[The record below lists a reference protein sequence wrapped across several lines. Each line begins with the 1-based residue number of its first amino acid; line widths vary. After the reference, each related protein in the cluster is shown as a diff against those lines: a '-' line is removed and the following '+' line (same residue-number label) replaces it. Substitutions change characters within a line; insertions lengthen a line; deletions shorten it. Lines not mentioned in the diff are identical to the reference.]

1 MFRVSDTYNGIFA
14 LPIARYSKSGA
25 VPMVKDVTTHP
36 VTPLLF
42 LIAPQE
48 PSPSMA
54 ASSFKR
60 LTASRIVS
68 SA

>member
-1 MFRVSDTYNGIFA
+1 MFRLSDTYRGSPA
-14 LPIARYSKSGA
+14 LPIARERSRGA
-25 VPMVKDVTTHP
+25 VPMVSGVTTHP
-36 VTPLLF
+36 VIPPFF

-60 LTASRIVS
+60 LTASLNVS
-68 SA
+68 TA